1 MRIQDLVDAVVDR
14 KFMDKFTPVTKNE
27 YKQRETRN
35 KINSM
40 QMADEI
46 VKLRF
51 ALEKEGIE
59 VETPMADN
67 ELITALL
74 TDEDQF
80 QHQMEVNEYNDR
92 VQRYQEGSLLER
104 MRVMIDGAPTK
115 PSMNPAHA
123 GQVMEDQQ
131 PFGEGEDIPEDE
143 EVHAPQEEVP
153 KKPSIA
159 DSFKA
164 SVKKQHLPEDE
175 EKKQEAAID
184 EAITNIIQ
192 KNLKTN

>member
-14 KFMDKFTPVTKNE
+14 KFMDKFTPVTQKE

-115 PSMNPAHA
+115 PSMNPVHA

-143 EVHAPQEEVP
+143 EVHAPQEEAP

-159 DSFKA
+159 DAFKA
-164 SVKKQHLPEDE
+164 SVKKEHLPEDE

-192 KNLKTN
+192 KNLETN